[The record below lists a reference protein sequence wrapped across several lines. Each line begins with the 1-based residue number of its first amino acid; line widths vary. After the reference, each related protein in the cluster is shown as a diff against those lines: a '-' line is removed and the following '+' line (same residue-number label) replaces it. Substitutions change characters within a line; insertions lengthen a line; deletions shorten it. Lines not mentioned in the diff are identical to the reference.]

1 MVRTDIVSVIVQW
14 YDNWFS
20 STVQWYSAW
29 YGDIVIFAAG
39 QYRTVQYHNSAT
51 CTVYDSVCAI
61 VLCNLLC
68 CSAAVYVV
76 CALSYNLYNHGEPW
90 RDGLST
96 GQLMVIADRADSWL
110 R

>member
-51 CTVYDSVCAI
+51 CIVYDSGVCYCAVQSA
-61 VLCNLLC
+61 VLFRRCIRC
-68 CSAAVYVV
+68 V
-76 CALSYNLYNHGEPW
+76 CLVLQLIQPW
-90 RDGLST
+90 RTMARWIINWPVDGHC
-96 GQLMVIADRADSWL
+96 
-110 R
+110 